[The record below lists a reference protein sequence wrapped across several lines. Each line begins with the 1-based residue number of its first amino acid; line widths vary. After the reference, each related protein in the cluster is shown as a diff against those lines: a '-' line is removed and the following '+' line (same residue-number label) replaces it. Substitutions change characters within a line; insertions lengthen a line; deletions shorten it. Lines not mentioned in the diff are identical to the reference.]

1 MNVDNGGRTRL
12 STLFSGV
19 SLLAMILLAGPCS
32 SKFRWRLLWP

>member
-19 SLLAMILLAGPCS
+19 SLLAMILLAGPWL
-32 SKFRWRLLWP
+32 KQIPMAALVA